1 MQSVKRVARVAGA
14 VLASAA
20 ILSGQ
25 AFAAAAPPPEVWV
38 AKPNALTPYRA
49 PNRPHITL
57 AEVKARHR
65 GQASWTEVVGR
76 DNELLLQYIQMAPGA
91 KTGPTMLAD
100 QRLGIIVWEGQIRV
114 SIEGQAPFVASKGFM
129 IQIPFRVPYT
139 LETVGTEPS
148 LRLETV
154 SVTSLSRIYP
164 ASETPPPPPPGHSW
178 YKAAVPGRDTYER
191 LNDRVYLDFFKEAAA
206 ADGAGAAQRSGPNG
220 VFLKDGRNY
229 ANVIRGRGIP
239 RQPDTV
245 RGHFHANLGEFWFL
259 MEGQTSFLI
268 EGLPYFVANPGDIVY
283 APAGRFHR
291 ASPAGEG
298 MATRIAILGYYNN
311 AHFFE
316 PGGGGD

>member
-1 MQSVKRVARVAGA
+1 MQSVKSVVRFTGA
-14 VLASAA
+14 VLGSVA
-20 ILSGQ
+20 ILSGS
-25 AFAAAAPPPEVWV
+25 ALGAAAPPPLVWV

-49 PNRPHITL
+49 PNKVRITL
-57 AEVKARHR
+57 AEVQAKHR

-91 KTGPTMLAD
+91 KAGPTMLAD
-100 QRLGIIVWEGQIRV
+100 QRLSIIVWEGQIRV

-139 LETVGTEPS
+139 LETVGTTPS
-148 LRLETV
+148 LRFETV

-164 ASETPPPPPPGHSW
+164 ASQTPPPPPAGYSW

-191 LNDRVYLDFFKEAAA
+191 LNDRVYIDFFKEAAA
-206 ADGAGAAQRSGPNG
+206 AANATGPQRLAPNG
-220 VFLKDGRNY
+220 VFIKDGRNY
-229 ANVIRGRGIP
+229 ANIIRGPGIA
-239 RQPDTV
+239 RQPDTM

-268 EGLPYFVANPGDIVY
+268 EGVPYFVANPGDIVY

-316 PGGGGD
+316 PGGGD

>member
-1 MQSVKRVARVAGA
+1 MRSAMRIGVQAA
-14 VLASAA
+14 VLLGFAA
-20 ILSGQ
+20 LSGS
-25 AFAAAAPPPEVWV
+25 ALAAAAPPAQVWV
-38 AKPNALTPYRA
+38 EKPKVLTPYTA

-76 DNELLLQYIQMAPGA
+76 DNELLLQYIQMAPGQKA
-91 KTGPTMLAD
+91 GPTMLAD
-100 QRLGIIVWEGQIRV
+100 QRLGVIVWEGEIRV

-139 LETVGTEPS
+139 LETVGSAPS

-154 SVTSLSRIYP
+154 SSTSLSRIYP
-164 ASETPPPPPPGHSW
+164 AAETPPPARPGYSW
-178 YKAAVPGRDTYER
+178 YKAAVPDRDSYER
-191 LNDRVYLDFFKEAAA
+191 LNDKVYLDFFKEAAA
-206 ADGAGAAQRSGPNG
+206 SANATGPQRRAPNG
-220 VFLKDGRNY
+220 VFMKDGRNY
-229 ANVIRGRGIP
+229 ANVIRGPGIP
-239 RQPDTV
+239 RQPDSV
-245 RGHFHANLGEFWFL
+245 RGHFHANIGEYWFL

-291 ASPAGEG
+291 ASAAGEG

-311 AHFFE
+311 AHFGE
-316 PGGGGD
+316 AGAGE

>member
-1 MQSVKRVARVAGA
+1 MRLGVKAAALFGA
-14 VLASAA
+14 VAALTGSA
-20 ILSGQ
+20 L
-25 AFAAAAPPPEVWV
+25 AAAAPPALVWV
-38 AKPNALTPYRA
+38 EKPRRLTPYTA

-57 AEVKARHR
+57 AEVRARHR
-65 GQASWTEVVGR
+65 GQASWTDVVGR
-76 DNELLLQYIQMAPGA
+76 DNELLVQYIQMAPGE

-114 SIEGQAPFVASKGFM
+114 SIDGQAPFVASKGFM

-148 LRLETV
+148 LRFETV
-154 SVTSLSRIYP
+154 SSTSLSRIYP
-164 ASETPPPPPPGHSW
+164 ASETPPPARTGYSW
-178 YKAAVPGRDTYER
+178 YRAAVPDRDSYER

-206 ADGAGAAQRSGPNG
+206 AANATGPQRRAPNG
-220 VFLKDGRNY
+220 VFMRDGRNY
-229 ANVIRGRGIP
+229 ANVIRGPAIP

-245 RGHFHANLGEFWFL
+245 RGHFHSTLGEFWFL

-291 ASPAGEG
+291 ASAAGEG
-298 MATRIAILGYYNN
+298 MATRIALLGYHNN
-311 AHFFE
+311 AHFGE
-316 PGGGGD
+316 PTGGD